1 MRSKQNSQGGRKEE
15 EWKERKRENERGR
28 EEQRLVSEAAA
39 AAAGVAGLQLLRPL
53 DSESFINLA
62 YDKLCLGQQLEPK
75 STDNCA
81 ASAIPL
87 SPFVLSYSL
96 RLCLGQKL
104 RLTATP
110 TLSADLTK
118 FSARHVQKLRSGG
131 EERPTTWPRGGGA
144 QGQRE
149 EHGARGTGYGVAVL
163 RTRCVNRRQVALWRI
178 KKICTSVTLAGHSSE
193 TQAAF
198 RGGERGLAWHG

>member
-1 MRSKQNSQGGRKEE
+1 M
-15 EWKERKRENERGR
+15 
-28 EEQRLVSEAAA
+28 VSEAAA

-131 EERPTTWPRGGGA
+131 EERPTTWPGKGGA
-144 QGQRE
+144 
-149 EHGARGTGYGVAVL
+149 GAEGGAWGTGYGVAVL

-198 RGGERGLAWHG
+198 RGARGGWLGMGSRVFGVGSRVEL

>member
-1 MRSKQNSQGGRKEE
+1 M
-15 EWKERKRENERGR
+15 
-28 EEQRLVSEAAA
+28 VSEAAA

-131 EERPTTWPRGGGA
+131 EERPTTWPGRGGAGA
-144 QGQRE
+144 EG
-149 EHGARGTGYGVAVL
+149 GAWGTGYGVRGCCAEDEV
-163 RTRCVNRRQVALWRI
+163 RQQT
-178 KKICTSVTLAGHSSE
+178 TSGTLAH
-193 TQAAF
+193 
-198 RGGERGLAWHG
+198 